1 MQKHFIKYGNL
12 SGRYFNQ
19 SKIDS
24 LTKFVNILVFGKE
37 EFGDKKLVDI
47 DEIEIWYGKENNFNF
62 LSFICNTKKVLI
74 RYYKVYSVFIDEKP
88 EFTGVHQFDFFVLI
102 YNLRKRLVV

>member
-1 MQKHFIKYGNL
+1 MQKDFIRYGNL
-12 SGRYFNQ
+12 NGRYFNQ

-24 LTKFVNILVFGKE
+24 LTKFVNIFVFGKE
-37 EFGDKKLVDI
+37 EFGDKKLIDI
-47 DEIEIWYGKENNFNF
+47 DKVEIWYDQQNDFNF

-102 YNLRKRLVV
+102 YNLRKRLVA